1 MSQGKLSSESEM
13 LLFIKRSNL
22 KRKSRPYLKRIGTT
36 YTQGHII
43 YVVEFVKDIN
53 DAPRFFP
60 SPMDL
65 EGELFRLRIQTN
77 IWFRSEMRMVGP
89 DGKVYENVGYDN
101 TKEESSKKKI

>member
-1 MSQGKLSSESEM
+1 MSQEELSSESEM

-22 KRKSRPYLKRIGTT
+22 KRKSRPYLKQIGTT

-43 YVVEFVKDIN
+43 YIMTFVKDIN
-53 DAPRFFP
+53 DAPRFYP
-60 SPMDL
+60 SHMDL
-65 EGELFRLRIQTN
+65 EEELFRLRIQTN

-89 DGKVYENVGYDN
+89 DGKVYENVGDDN